1 MIPRTRTSLM
11 ALLAPLAC
19 LQLALAA
26 DDTRYITYTGDDG
39 TVSLADDRRPAIY
52 TQDFGDCTGDSVI
65 NLTRFDAAY
74 YKDNMT
80 VQFHLAGNTG
90 VANDSVMLY
99 IGVYAYGKNYFD
111 IIFNP
116 CSANIAR

>member
-1 MIPRTRTSLM
+1 M
-11 ALLAPLAC
+11 ALFALLAC
-19 LQLALAA
+19 LQLALAQ
-26 DDTRYITYTGDDG
+26 DDTRIIQYTGEDG
-39 TVSLADDRRPAIY
+39 TVALADNRRPSIY
-52 TQDFGDCTGDSVI
+52 TQDFGDCAGGSTI

-99 IGVYAYGKNYFD
+99 IGVYAYGNNYFEQ
-111 IIFNP
+111 IFNP

>member
-1 MIPRTRTSLM
+1 M
-11 ALLAPLAC
+11 AFFTLLAH

-26 DDTRYITYTGDDG
+26 DDTRIIQYTGNDG
-39 TVSLADDRRPAIY
+39 TVALLDNRRPSIY
-52 TQDFGDCTGDSVI
+52 TQDFGDCAGESII

-90 VANDSVMLY
+90 VLSDAVMLY
-99 IGVYAYGKNYFD
+99 IGVYAYGTTYFEQ
-111 IIFNP
+111 IFNP
-116 CSANIAR
+116 CNANIARYGPFL

>member
-1 MIPRTRTSLM
+1 MVPRIMSSLM
-11 ALLAPLAC
+11 ALYAILGC
-19 LQLALAA
+19 LQLALAQK
-26 DDTRYITYTGDDG
+26 DDRYITYTGQDG
-39 TVSLADDRRPAIY
+39 TVTLADDRRPSLY
-52 TQDFGDCTGDSVI
+52 TQNFGDCSGDSVV

-99 IGVYAYGKNYFD
+99 IGVYAYGNNYFNQ
-111 IIFNP
+111 IFNP
-116 CSANIAR
+116 CSANINR

>member
-1 MIPRTRTSLM
+1 MALI
-11 ALLAPLAC
+11 ALLAC
-19 LQLALAA
+19 LRLALAQE
-26 DDTRYITYTGDDG
+26 DERVITYTGADG
-39 TVSLADDRRPAIY
+39 SVTLADNRRPAIY
-52 TQDFGDCTGDSVI
+52 TQDFGDCAGDSTI

-99 IGVYAYGKNYFD
+99 IGVYAYGNNYFNQ
-111 IIFNP
+111 IFDP
-116 CSANIAR
+116 CSANINR